1 MQLSANIRITFVGS
15 SGKKAQLYQRLV
27 VELHF
32 SASSL
37 GQNGGLQTSVVN
49 FHVAGVSAI

>member
-1 MQLSANIRITFVGS
+1 MHYVPLLAHQVRSN
-15 SGKKAQLYQRLV
+15 AQLYQRLV
-27 VELHF
+27 VELQF

-37 GQNGGLQTSVVN
+37 SQNGGLQTSAVN